1 MCRAV
6 ESARVPFAR
15 FDEQKR
21 DPTGPSCS
29 SHVHVPPVLPAPGHA
44 PRPISAAHA
53 SLSDRRSRAQIAP
66 RKVDNLLRSIVS
78 AITVPRLP
86 RKVAHTLP
94 QLAAS
99 EAALVVCAITDSR

>member
-21 DPTGPSCS
+21 DPTGPSS
-29 SHVHVPPVLPAPGHA
+29 HVPPVCSPRPGSHA
-44 PRPISAAHA
+44 PRPICAAHA